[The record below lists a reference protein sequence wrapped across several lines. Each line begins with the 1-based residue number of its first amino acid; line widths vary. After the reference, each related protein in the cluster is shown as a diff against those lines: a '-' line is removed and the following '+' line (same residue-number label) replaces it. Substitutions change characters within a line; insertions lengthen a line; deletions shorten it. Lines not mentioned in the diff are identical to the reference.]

1 MVIASPSIELTPIK
15 SNGKENQALNSGD
28 NARILPPGGY
38 RILRVPN
45 AIYEGGGPI
54 G

>member
-1 MVIASPSIELTPIK
+1 MVIATPSIELTPIK
-15 SNGKENQALNSGD
+15 SNGEENQVLKSGN

-45 AIYEGGGPI
+45 FDSGPLPQ
-54 G
+54 